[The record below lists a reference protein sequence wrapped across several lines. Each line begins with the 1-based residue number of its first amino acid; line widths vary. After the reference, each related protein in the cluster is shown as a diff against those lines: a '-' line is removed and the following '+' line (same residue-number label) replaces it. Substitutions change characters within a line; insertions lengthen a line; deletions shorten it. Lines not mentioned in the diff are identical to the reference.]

1 MHNEGNCE
9 HQSPRNFFRK
19 VVLTNRPPLKNSHI
33 TVNNSDYLF
42 LQPIGNSTVTLNNSH
57 MCEFIPRDFMGTME
71 FNNAKWTI
79 AGEIIGDVAYH

>member
-1 MHNEGNCE
+1 
-9 HQSPRNFFRK
+9 
-19 VVLTNRPPLKNSHI
+19 
-33 TVNNSDYLF
+33 
-42 LQPIGNSTVTLNNSH
+42 